1 LDWTNLNILSD
12 FLKDDRGQD
21 LAECCL
27 ITAFVALVALGVYW
41 RISGGMQNIWGAAHN
56 SLAAGSSASGVAGDA
71 AAKAG
76 AGSH

>member
-1 LDWTNLNILSD
+1 MYLDILCA
-12 FLKDDRGQD
+12 FCKDDRGQD

-41 RISGGMQNIWGAAHN
+41 RIAGGMQNLWSAAHN
-56 SLAAGSSASGVAGDA
+56 SLAAGTAASGAAGDA
-71 AAKAG
+71 AAR

>member
-1 LDWTNLNILSD
+1 MYLDILSV

-27 ITAFVALVALGVYW
+27 ITAFFALIALGVYW
-41 RISGGMQNIWGAAHN
+41 RISGGMQNLWGAAHN
-56 SLAAGSSASGVAGDA
+56 SLAAGGTASGDA

>member
-1 LDWTNLNILSD
+1 MYLDFLSA

-27 ITAFVALVALGVYW
+27 ITAFVALIALGVYW
-41 RISGGMQNIWGAAHN
+41 RISGGMQNVWGAAHT
-56 SLAAGSSASGVAGDA
+56 SLAAGSSASGATGVAGDA
-71 AAKAG
+71 ATKAG